1 MWLCTKWPRRCI
13 SSQGNCS
20 VVGRAAEGWKALR
33 KQWAPGKEG
42 WGKTFS
48 SLNVNQLPKATEAPR
63 GGDRN
68 NYMINGNVLIQVSGI
83 QHSGIQRRQPYCSL
97 THPLLGTNNYAPP
110 PQHHHTVLWVNK
122 QIVNTRKRNAF
133 YCLVKLLE
141 KSSSSCKTM
150 MERTCALM
158 SYKLFCKTQQ

>member
-1 MWLCTKWPRRCI
+1 MWLCTKRPRWCI
-13 SSQGNCS
+13 SSQRNCS
-20 VVGRAAEGWKALR
+20 IVGRTEEGWKALR
-33 KQWAPGKEG
+33 KECVAPWAPGKEG

-83 QHSGIQRRQPYCSL
+83 QHSGIQRRPPYCSL
-97 THPLLGTNNYAPP
+97 THAAESPLLGTNNYAPP
-110 PQHHHTVLWVNK
+110 PPTQRQHHTVLWVNK

-133 YCLVKLLE
+133 ILSGE
-141 KSSSSCKTM
+141 TSW
-150 MERTCALM
+150 EI
-158 SYKLFCKTQQ
+158 